1 MVVRQRRQLGQMGDA
16 QHLFVG
22 GDAFQ
27 LLGDLLG
34 GPTGNAGVHLVEN
47 QGLHL
52 VFFRQNV
59 LHGQH
64 DSRQLAAGGHLAH
77 GLQGFARVGGHV
89 KRHGVRAGYSQ
100 LRLPELAGKLHP
112 GHVQLGQ
119 LRQDAL
125 RHGLRRRFPV
135 FPEGDRRVPC
145 GSFRLLELPFQP
157 FQMVVGKF
165 DVVQLFS
172 RAVQIRKD
180 ILTGRAVLPAQLVND
195 VQPGLD
201 LFQLVGGIA

>member
-16 QHLFVG
+16 QHLLVG
-22 GDAFQ
+22 GNAFQ
-27 LLGDLLG
+27 LLSDLLG
-34 GPTGNAGVHLVEN
+34 SPTGNTGVHLVKN

-59 LHGQH
+59 FHGQH
-64 DSRQLAAGGHLAH
+64 DSRQFAAGGYLAH
-77 GLQGFARVGGHV
+77 GFQRFARVGGHV
-89 KRHGVRAGYSQ
+89 KRHGVRAGGRQ
-100 LRLPELAGKLHP
+100 LRLPELAGKLHSR
-112 GHVQLGQ
+112 HIQLGQ

-125 RHGLRRRFPV
+125 RHGLCCRFPV
-135 FPEGDRRVPC
+135 FPEGDRRVP
-145 GSFRLLELPFQP
+145 GGFFRLLELPFQP

-172 RAVQIRKD
+172 RAVQIGQD
-180 ILTGRAVLPAQLVND
+180 VLAGRAVFPAQLVNH